1 MKKYLFPALAL
12 GLVMTSCQ
20 SDEPFAPGEGGEKQV
35 TFTLN
40 VPGELGTRADFG
52 ANKSGVSGV
61 SNEGTANI
69 QYTLVLDADGDKK
82 ILDNDDAT
90 INGKTATFSPTV
102 VLGREYK
109 ITAYASLGDAWN
121 GENAIDIT
129 KHFNDETKDAYFYT
143 TTHNFAEGDL
153 QPLALKRPFGKL
165 RLLATDYKLDNS
177 GVLNTAVKNVKI
189 TYNDAQAAEFDVF
202 NSVFEFGGNF
212 VNADAQ
218 TFGYYGAE
226 EDGAMPIFADYVPAN
241 PGDNMVDFTVE
252 VTYTNDETYSR
263 TFNDIPVKR
272 NALTTLKGNFFTA
285 GAEITVKV
293 EDAFDNS
300 INIAAT
306 AGQFIEAVNAVE
318 DGQVITLSDNIQ
330 FSESARTH
338 NSGTW
343 YDGLYYTG
351 DKSFT
356 IDLNGKTISQDGSV
370 NDYLLNFKNAASTN
384 TRSADSKANTITIK
398 NGTIDAGTAAFCA
411 LCTSSVQENQLTIN
425 LENVTLI
432 NKNSNGS
439 TVKIR
444 GGAILNVKED
454 TKIIGNDSY
463 LGIEATGTNTEV
475 NIYDGAEIYMN
486 GTSSY
491 NGCLVGVGGNG
502 TINVYGGYGKG
513 VKGGFIAMTSG
524 GTINV
529 SGGEW
534 IANTDGSI
542 GDNSNLYVLTAQ
554 SNKYE
559 SGFAGPSV
567 INVTGGTFR
576 GGMDAWV
583 LNNLEGEKAEINI
596 SGGNF
601 NADPTRFLD
610 EGYSAK
616 VVDGIYQ
623 VMAPVAQVG
632 NTKYGSIDDAI
643 ANWTHNTTLTL
654 LSDVTLNDVVTL
666 KSTEHHILNLDT
678 YTMTATSGKNAFEI
692 QACGTGAGEQYAI
705 TINADAT
712 TPGGINAD
720 KKAIV
725 YYDYSKGIATGD
737 DRPIIKIN
745 GGVFNASTSTL
756 IYGSTVAG
764 IHFKGGSK
772 ARQAATLN
780 ISGGTFNC
788 SINGSGK
795 SKLLISGGTFN
806 YSVGSQGDV
815 TALRRIE
822 GGKFKT
828 LGFMTSGYNESNQS
842 KFRFGKS
849 MENNDVGLYIDDEG
863 YLVVG
868 GPVITD
874 FGDKFAAKATNATK
888 WNSLLQYSSAA
899 EHGLY
904 YTNADMAIAKHG
916 AANVEVKQ

>member
-1 MKKYLFPALAL
+1 MKKYLFSALAM
-12 GLVMTSCQ
+12 GLLMTSCQ

-69 QYTLVLDADGDKK
+69 KYTLVLDANGDKK

-109 ITAYASLGDAWN
+109 ITAYASLGDAWD

-212 VNADAQ
+212 VNVDAQ

-306 AGQFIEAVNAVE
+306 AAQFNDAVNNVE
-318 DGQVITLSDNIQ
+318 DGETIKLLSDIVFDEN
-330 FSESARTH
+330 ARTL
-338 NSGTW
+338 NSGSW
-343 YDGLYYTG
+343 YDGLYYIG

-370 NDYLLNFKNAASTN
+370 NDYLLNFKNAPATN
-384 TRSADSKANTITIK
+384 TRSAGSKANTITIK
-398 NGTIDAGTAAFCA
+398 NGTIDAGTAAYCA

-444 GGAILNVKED
+444 GGAILNVKEG

-463 LGIEATGTNTEV
+463 LGIECIASTV
-475 NIYDGAEIYMN
+475 NINEGAEIYMN

-502 TINVYGGYGKG
+502 TINVKGGYGKG

-529 SGGEW
+529 EGGEW

-601 NADPTRFLD
+601 NADPTRYLP
-610 EGYSAK
+610 EGYRA
-616 VVDGIYQ
+616 VEENGIYQ

-643 ANWTHNTTLTL
+643 ANWTNNTTLTL

-666 KSTEHHILNLDT
+666 KSTEHHILNLGT
-678 YTMTATSGKNAFEI
+678 YTMTAASGKNAFVI
-692 QACGTGAGEQYAI
+692 QACGTGDAERSAI
-705 TINADAT
+705 TIKADAT
-712 TPGGINAD
+712 NPGGINAGS
-720 KKAIV
+720 KCIV
-725 YYDYSKGIATGD
+725 YYKYADGGISGN
-737 DRPIIKIN
+737 DRPIIKIE
-745 GGVFNASTSTL
+745 GGVFTGSTSSWGT
-756 IYGSTVAG
+756 AG
-764 IHFKGGSK
+764 IYTIGSA
-772 ARQAATLN
+772 ARKCATLN

-788 SINGSGK
+788 SINGSSK

-806 YSVGSQGDV
+806 YSVASQGDS
-815 TALRRIE
+815 TALRLIW

-828 LGFMTSGYNESNQS
+828 LGFMTADDNNT
-842 KFRFGKS
+842 KFWIGTEMAKS
-849 MENNDVGLYIDDEG
+849 DVGVYVDKDG

-874 FGDKFAAKATNATK
+874 FGDKFEAKATNYSK
-888 WNSLLQYSSAA
+888 WSSYLKYSSAA
-899 EHGLY
+899 ANGLY

-916 AANVEVKQ
+916 AANVVLK